1 MFETFAALFFA
12 HVMAD
17 FVFQT
22 DKMVA
27 AKNRPSTLLL
37 HALVVY
43 LSAAVFMGSWSI
55 YIFALALVHLAI
67 DAVKAAAV
75 KPSSQD
81 IKPYLIDQAL
91 HLASIAALAS
101 FSPHLWQEG
110 LWSKPFIHGGLMDL
124 SSWAPEAMIL
134 IAGGIYTTRAGG
146 FAVGKLMAP
155 FAQGAPEA
163 SLPKGGS
170 MIGLLERGLIYLL
183 FLVGQPAGIGFLIA
197 AKSVLRFD
205 SQNSD
210 QETKNA
216 KSEYVIIGTL
226 ASFSWA
232 IAVSALTLTIL
243 KGLNAPALL
252 EIIPA
257 KP

>member
-12 HVMAD
+12 HVLAD

-22 DKMVA
+22 DKMA
-27 AKNRPSTLLL
+27 ATKNRPATLGL
-37 HALVVY
+37 HGIIVY
-43 LSAAVFMGSWSI
+43 LTTAFALGNYGKYVVALAIVHLLIDAIKAAV
-55 YIFALALVHLAI
+55 
-67 DAVKAAAV
+67 VK
-75 KPSSQD
+75 SGSQD

-91 HLASIAALAS
+91 HLASIAALAG
-101 FSPHLWQEG
+101 FAPFLWEDG
-110 LWSKPFIHGGLMDL
+110 VWTKTFIEGGLFDF

-134 IAGGIYTTRAGG
+134 IAGGVYATRAGG

-155 FAQGAPEA
+155 FALSAPET

-170 MIGLLERGLIYLL
+170 MIGLLERALIYLL

-205 SQNSD
+205 TQNTD
-210 QETKNA
+210 KEDKNA
-216 KSEYVIIGTL
+216 KSEYIIIGTL

-232 IAVSALTLTIL
+232 IAVSALTLAIL
-243 KGLNAPALL
+243 NGLNSQPLL
-252 EIIPA
+252 EIIPE